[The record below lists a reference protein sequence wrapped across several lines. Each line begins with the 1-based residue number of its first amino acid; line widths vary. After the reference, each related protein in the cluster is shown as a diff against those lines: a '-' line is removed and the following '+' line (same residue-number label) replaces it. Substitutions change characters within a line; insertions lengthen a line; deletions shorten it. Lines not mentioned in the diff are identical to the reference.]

1 MSKVRYGVVSTAKV
15 APRFIEGVR
24 LAGNGEVVAV
34 LSRTLESAQAFANKY
49 HLPKAYDELEGMLA
63 DESIDV
69 IYVATINQ
77 DHYKVAKAALL
88 AGKHVLVEKPFT
100 LTYDQANELFALAES
115 CNLFLME
122 AQKSVFIPMTQVI
135 KKLLASGEIGEVISI
150 SSTTAYPNIDHVTW
164 FRELE
169 LGGGTVHFMAP
180 YALSYLQYLFD
191 ATITHA
197 KLVRNDTSARTIQ
210 VDMVS
215 DFEKEAYHVSQ
226 MILEG
231 QRVSHI
237 MTPQLTL
244 SGVKIIEGLYRSW
257 GK

>member
-34 LSRTLESAQAFANKY
+34 SSRTLESAQAFANKY
-49 HLPKAYDELEGMLA
+49 HLPKAYDKLEDMLA

-135 KKLLASGEIGEVISI
+135 KKLLASGEIGE
-150 SSTTAYPNIDHVTW
+150 
-164 FRELE
+164 
-169 LGGGTVHFMAP
+169 
-180 YALSYLQYLFD
+180 
-191 ATITHA
+191 
-197 KLVRNDTSARTIQ
+197 
-210 VDMVS
+210 
-215 DFEKEAYHVSQ
+215 
-226 MILEG
+226 
-231 QRVSHI
+231 
-237 MTPQLTL
+237 
-244 SGVKIIEGLYRSW
+244 
-257 GK
+257 